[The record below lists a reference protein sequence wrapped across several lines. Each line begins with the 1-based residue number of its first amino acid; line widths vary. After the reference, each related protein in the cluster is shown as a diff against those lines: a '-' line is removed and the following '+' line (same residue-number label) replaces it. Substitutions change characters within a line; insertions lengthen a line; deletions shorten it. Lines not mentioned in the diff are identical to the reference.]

1 MMNVH
6 IFTFETKGEKVLG
19 FDTGLDAQGFAQAKL
34 AQFITERGFILY
46 PEGRKE
52 IWKPAAVIEM
62 DSPAAPG
69 EGKRMIIRGPAFE
82 GERFDSIL
90 EDNRRGEDALDALR
104 FWIRARLKDEAVPIW
119 PAAVIVQASGA
130 ILFPPDFLCTR
141 CLQAEGSESLFSG
154 RDAYVNPALSGG
166 EAAAFSA
173 AVMLYRIFA
182 GKLPWDLTSSGPGD
196 TLHQDMNEGVFLP
209 ARLAVPGLDEKL
221 AALIDRALFPGKAG
235 KRTGLGEFAAVLE
248 GPASSFVKALSE
260 SEFNALEEERKK
272 LLKRKTAS
280 VQSRRFVIR
289 NSTIIA
295 VIAVA
300 VLVAALIA
308 RSIVAGQKDRPTTK
322 GMRAEEVVS
331 AYYNSFNTLD
341 HMMMEACVIEKAGK
355 EDINMVTNF
364 FVMSK
369 VRQAYEIGQ
378 VTMLSAP
385 EWKAQGSPA
394 LSVPVFGITDLS
406 IELNGGDESRELVGC
421 ETRYRIYYPGGAE
434 ETASAEELAAAGETP
449 VMIPQVLSI
458 RDEVTLIKHRDAWRI
473 SKINR
478 RQD

>member
-6 IFTFETKGEKVLG
+6 IFTFEREGKKVLG

-34 AQFITERGFILY
+34 AQFITEQGFILY

-62 DSPAAPG
+62 DSPAAAG

-82 GERFDSIL
+82 GERLDSIL
-90 EDNRRGEDALDALR
+90 EDNRRREDALDALR

-119 PAAVIVQASGA
+119 PAAVIMQASGA

-141 CLQAEGSESLFSG
+141 CLQAEGSEALFSG

-182 GKLPWDLTSSGPGD
+182 GKLPWDLTSARPGD

-221 AALIDRALFPGKAG
+221 AALIDRALFPGKGG
-235 KRTGLGEFAAVLE
+235 KRTDLGEFAAVLE

-272 LLKRKTAS
+272 LQKRKTAS

-300 VLVAALIA
+300 VLVVGLIA

-322 GMRAEEVVS
+322 DMRAVEVVS

-364 FVMSK
+364 FVMS
-369 VRQAYEIGQ
+369 
-378 VTMLSAP
+378 
-385 EWKAQGSPA
+385 
-394 LSVPVFGITDLS
+394 
-406 IELNGGDESRELVGC
+406 
-421 ETRYRIYYPGGAE
+421 
-434 ETASAEELAAAGETP
+434 
-449 VMIPQVLSI
+449 
-458 RDEVTLIKHRDAWRI
+458 
-473 SKINR
+473 
-478 RQD
+478 

>member
-6 IFTFETKGEKVLG
+6 IFTFETEGKKALG

-34 AQFITERGFILY
+34 AQFITEQGFILY

-82 GERFDSIL
+82 GKRFDGIL
-90 EDNRRGEDALDALR
+90 EDGRREDALDALR

-130 ILFPPDFLCTR
+130 LLFPPDFLCTR
-141 CLQAEGSESLFSG
+141 CLQAEGTEALFSG

-182 GKLPWDLTSSGPGD
+182 GKLPWDLTSAKPED
-196 TLHQDMNEGVFLP
+196 TLHEDMNEGVFLP
-209 ARLAVPGLDEKL
+209 ARLAAPGLDEKL
-221 AALIDRALFPGKAG
+221 AALIDRALFPGKGG
-235 KRTGLGEFAAVLE
+235 KRTDLGEFAAALE
-248 GPASSFVKALSE
+248 GSASSFVKALSE

-272 LLKRKTAS
+272 LQKRKTVS

-295 VIAVA
+295 GIAVV
-300 VLVAALIA
+300 VLVAGLIA
-308 RSIVAGQKDRPTTK
+308 RSIVEGQKDRPTTK

-378 VTMLSAP
+378 LTMLSAP

-394 LSVPVFGITDLS
+394 LPVPVFGITDLS
-406 IELNGGDESRELVGC
+406 IELNGGDESRELVSY
-421 ETRYRIYYPGGAE
+421 ETRYMIYYPGSAE
-434 ETASAEELAAAGETP
+434 ETAPAELTATGETP
-449 VMIPQVLSI
+449 PMIPQILSI
-458 RDEVTLIKHRDAWRI
+458 RDEVTLIKHKDAWRI
-473 SKINR
+473 SEINR

>member
-6 IFTFETKGEKVLG
+6 IFTFEPEGEKVLG

-34 AQFITERGFILY
+34 AQFITEQGFILY

-52 IWKPAAVIEM
+52 TWKPAAVIEA

-82 GERFDSIL
+82 GERLDSIL
-90 EDNRRGEDALDALR
+90 EDNRRREDALDALR
-104 FWIRARLKDEAVPIW
+104 FWIRARQKDESVPIW
-119 PAAVIVQASGA
+119 PGAVIVQASGA
-130 ILFPPDFLCTR
+130 VLFPPDFLCTR
-141 CLQAEGSESLFSG
+141 CLQAEGSEALFSG
-154 RDAYVNPALSGG
+154 RDAYVNPALKGE

-182 GKLPWDLTSSGPGD
+182 EKLPWDLTSAAPGD
-196 TLHQDMNEGVFLP
+196 TLHQDMSEGVFLP
-209 ARLAVPGLDEKL
+209 VRLAAPGLDERL
-221 AALIDRALFPGKAG
+221 AALIDRTLFPGKGG
-235 KRTGLGEFAAVLE
+235 KRADLGEFAAVLE
-248 GPASSFVKALSE
+248 GPPSSFVKTLSE
-260 SEFNALEEERKK
+260 SELHALEEERKK
-272 LLKRKTAS
+272 LRKRKTAS

-295 VIAVA
+295 AIAVA
-300 VLVAALIA
+300 VLVAGLIA

-341 HMMMEACVIEKAGK
+341 HIMMEACVIEKAGK

-378 VTMLSAP
+378 LTMLSAP

-394 LSVPVFGITDLS
+394 LPVPVFGITDLS
-406 IELNGGDESRELVGC
+406 VELNGGDESRELISY
-421 ETRYRIYYPGGAE
+421 ETSYKIYYPGGAE
-434 ETASAEELAAAGETP
+434 ETAPMEELTASGEMP
-449 VMIPQVLSI
+449 PMVPQILSI
-458 RDEVTLIKHRDAWRI
+458 RDEVTLIRHKDAWRI
-473 SKINR
+473 SEIKR
-478 RQD
+478 RQN